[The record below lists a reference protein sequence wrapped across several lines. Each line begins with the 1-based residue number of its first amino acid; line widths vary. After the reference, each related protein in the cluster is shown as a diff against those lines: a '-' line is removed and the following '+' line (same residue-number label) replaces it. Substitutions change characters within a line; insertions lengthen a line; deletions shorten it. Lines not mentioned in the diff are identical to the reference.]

1 MTLLRACSYWV
12 FRLASKMLSF
22 DYTTEL
28 IFIGLNFR
36 KPSFKTWSSNLRF
49 YFIALVY
56 VVEIYGNVRAMFLTQ
71 IQIRQ
76 LIINICHLFGVFMV
90 IFVVKILKFWDKIYL
105 KTKTTIRYLHIF
117 YAADTFDGLI
127 NTIIRSTSNFK
138 LDVELEQELAKKYS
152 RISRHASIT

>member
-1 MTLLRACSYWV
+1 MTLLRACSFWV

-56 VVEIYGNVRAMFLTQ
+56 IVEIYGNVRAMFLTQ
-71 IQIRQ
+71 IQLRQ

-90 IFVVKILKFWDKIYL
+90 IFAVKILKF
-105 KTKTTIRYLHIF
+105 
-117 YAADTFDGLI
+117 
-127 NTIIRSTSNFK
+127 
-138 LDVELEQELAKKYS
+138 
-152 RISRHASIT
+152 